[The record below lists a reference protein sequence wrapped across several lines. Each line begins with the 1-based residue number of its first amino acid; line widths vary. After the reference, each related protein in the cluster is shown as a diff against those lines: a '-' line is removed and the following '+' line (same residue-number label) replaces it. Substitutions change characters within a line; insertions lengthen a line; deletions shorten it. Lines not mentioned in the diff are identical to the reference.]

1 MLGKT
6 AGGLFWM
13 FRYLERSENT
23 ARMIDAGLRI
33 SLTRSSAAD
42 SEWASIIDATGLRE
56 AYLQRHERIEG
67 PAVIDFLLRDKTNP
81 GSVIAAVENARNNAR
96 LVRTALTRE
105 VWEAVNECYMVLKDN
120 LARPIRDR
128 ELPIVLQTIRQ
139 RTAFVRGALHG
150 TMLRND
156 IYDFA
161 RIGTFFERADNMAR
175 ILDVKYY
182 ILLPSVSQ
190 VGSMSDNVQ
199 WETILRATSSVRAYQ
214 TVTEGD
220 TGPRS
225 IAEFLM
231 LDRRSP
237 RSLAFCYGKILD
249 NLGYLETQYGQHM
262 PSHEMAEKVA
272 GRFNNYSVEAIFDF
286 GLHEFIAEFLSDSRT
301 LGYQIEQDY
310 RFTK

>member
-33 SLTRSSAAD
+33 SLTRSSAAE
-42 SEWASIIDATGLRE
+42 SEWASIIDSTGLRA
-56 AYLQRHERIEG
+56 AYLQRHEKIEG
-67 PAVIDFLLRDKTNP
+67 AAVIDFLLRDKSNP

-105 VWEAVNECYMVLKDN
+105 VWEAVNECYMVLKDK

-128 ELPIVLQTIRQ
+128 ELPVVLQTIRQ

-190 VGSMSDNVQ
+190 VGSLADNVQ

-214 TVTEGD
+214 TVTEGETD
-220 TGPRS
+220 PRS

-249 NLGYLETQYGQHM
+249 NLGYLETQYGQHV
-262 PSHEMAEKVA
+262 PSYAMAEKIS

-286 GLHEFIAEFLSDSRT
+286 GLHEFIAEFLNDSRA

-310 RFTK
+310 RFIE